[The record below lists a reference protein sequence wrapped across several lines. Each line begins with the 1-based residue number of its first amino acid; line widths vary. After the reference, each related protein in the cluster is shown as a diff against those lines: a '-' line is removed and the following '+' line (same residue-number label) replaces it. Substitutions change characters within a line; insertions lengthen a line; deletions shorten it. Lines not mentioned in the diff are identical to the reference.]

1 MTNDPFTEDFDG
13 ISGFDNIAFD
23 EENLFEVPVYP
34 VSPQQGSV
42 TNAMDDMDIS
52 DNEIDLT
59 EKLPDVESYS
69 IKKTVERMIVDYT
82 QVPDTGAFISATCP
96 TTGVSLFFSKKTP
109 AELKRKQKTL
119 NDEAIKKN
127 RKSLLT
133 KPLWQLRKEIER
145 NNQEELK
152 RIEKWVCW

>member
-1 MTNDPFTEDFDG
+1 MN
-13 ISGFDNIAFD
+13 
-23 EENLFEVPVYP
+23 
-34 VSPQQGSV
+34 
-42 TNAMDDMDIS
+42 DMDIS
-52 DNEIDLT
+52 DDEIDLT
-59 EKLPDVESYS
+59 EKLPNFESYN
-69 IKKTVERMIVDYT
+69 IKKPVEEIIVNYT
-82 QVPDTGAFISATCP
+82 QVPDTGAFVSATCP

-109 AELKRKQKTL
+109 AELKRKQKDL

-152 RIEKWVCW
+152 RIEKWVYW